1 MKHPQQPLLGISK
14 PNLRFNRDNIK
25 LKLESVQV
33 DILLPVVYQSPTKLS
48 EEAQLLPKDENLF
61 VLNLFGKVGTELA
74 QSRHTDGTQTQT
86 QMTHIIHRHRHR

>member
-74 QSRHTDGTQTQT
+74 QSRHTDDTQTQT
-86 QMTHIIHRHRHR
+86 QVTQMT